1 MRNTSNLTPLVD
13 ELGHIKAQMANL
25 VMREKAL
32 KTQLIDAGVGAY
44 EGDDYR
50 ASVSHSVRET
60 LDMDA
65 VREKL
70 TPQFIAAHTRA
81 TDVFSVRVSARNGN
95 LQ

>member
-1 MRNTSNLTPLVD
+1 MRNTSNLHPLVD

-25 VMREKAL
+25 AMREKAL
-32 KTQLIDAGVGAY
+32 KDQLVAAGVGAY

-50 ASVSHSVRET
+50 ASVSHSIRET

-65 VREKL
+65 VREYL
-70 TPQFIAAHTRA
+70 SPQFKAAHTR
-81 TDVFSVRVSARNGN
+81 TTEVFAVRVSARNGK